1 MNWLKILNTA
11 IKRNGIK
18 QCFFY
23 LSNLDASR
31 FIELSK
37 TMDFLDENDGFILE
51 LGSGYSI
58 LPEILSNSYDRY
70 ISLDLSKNACKY
82 QKIKNINP
90 VLANMCYLPF
100 KSSSIPNI
108 IAISS
113 IEHVPN
119 DYLVYEEINRV
130 LVNNGTAI
138 ISVPFTDGEVEIKN
152 IRHSPFLMNLLYKF
166 NTSWRII
173 LGEKNFNYF
182 IEQTATDSIMKY
194 YNEKEIRN
202 IIRDNH
208 LRIEKL
214 YIFEKGLQQW
224 VWRLVPKGW
233 FVLKDFV
240 LGWGLWKIE
249 EQFLSESMNGNGV
262 VTKIVKENP

>member
-1 MNWLKILNTA
+1 MNWSKILYTA
-11 IKRNGIK
+11 VKRNGIK
-18 QCFFY
+18 QFFFY

-37 TMDFLDENDGFILE
+37 TMELLDGNNGFILE

-58 LPEILSNSYDRY
+58 FPEIISNSYDGY
-70 ISLDLSKNACKY
+70 IPLDLSENACKY
-82 QKIKNINP
+82 QKIKNVNP

-119 DYLVYEEINRV
+119 DYLVYEEISRV
-130 LVNNGTAI
+130 LTKNGIAI
-138 ISVPFTDGEVEIKN
+138 ISVPFTNGEVEIKN
-152 IRHSPFLMNLLYKF
+152 IRHSPFLMNLLFKF
-166 NTSWRII
+166 NIFWRII
-173 LGEKNFNYF
+173 LGESNYNYF

-208 LRIEKL
+208 LEMENE
-214 YIFEKGLQQW
+214 YVFEKGLQQW
-224 VWRLVPKGW
+224 IWRLVPKGW

-240 LGWGLWKIE
+240 IGWSSWKIE
-249 EQFLSESMNGNGV
+249 EKFLSESKNGKGV
-262 VTKIVKENP
+262 IIKIIKLSL